1 MLALALGG
9 CFCNDLRYMAEAMA
23 MTLDDVSV
31 DVSIELEGQPMRVT
45 SATMSVHVTS
55 ADPEADIAELLR
67 RTEDYTAVGNSV
79 RSGFPLTIVG
89 A

>member
-1 MLALALGG
+1 
-9 CFCNDLRYMAEAMA
+9 
-23 MTLDDVSV
+23 MTLDDISV

-55 ADPEADIAELLR
+55 TDPKADIAELLR
-67 RTEDYTAVGNSV
+67 RTNDYTAVGNSV
-79 RSGFPLTIVG
+79 RSGFPLTIVS